1 MAKGTISK
9 RTIDAMR
16 PGERDQFLWD
26 GTTKGFGI
34 KCTPAGRKIFLFQY
48 RPRGGGAPK
57 RVTLGDY
64 GSMTE
69 HAARQEAEQLRLAV
83 LGRRDPVAERLEAE
97 RAKAERKAADDRAEQ
112 LATVLRI
119 DRLSEAWL
127 AERRDLAE
135 RTSAFYRSVMAL
147 HILPKIGAVAFPA
160 LSLADWQGIRDA
172 IPADQP
178 ATRRN
183 AFATLRA
190 FCAWAANEGHGANPL
205 RDVKPPAKV
214 ESRERVLSKAELV
227 EIMAQADKLAPAFA
241 ALYRLAIL
249 TGQRRSEIAELDW
262 QELDRNAAVWS
273 IPGSRT
279 KNGSP
284 QIVPLSPAAVAEF
297 DRLAGG
303 DDWPRRG
310 YAITTDQRTP
320 VSGFSAAKR
329 QMDALL
335 IEAAEKA
342 ERDVPEPWRFHDL
355 RRSLATG
362 FQRLGI
368 RFEVTEAV
376 LNHLSGARGGVAGV
390 YQRHDWA
397 EEKRTAL
404 EAWADHLAA
413 ADAAD
418 AGNIITLDSRRREA

>member
-1 MAKGTISK
+1 MATGKISK

-26 GTTKGFGI
+26 DSTKGFGI

-57 RVTLGDY
+57 RVTIGEY
-64 GSMTE
+64 GEWTE
-69 HAARQEAEQLRLAV
+69 DKARKAAEKLRLSV
-83 LGRRDPVAERLEAE
+83 VTGGDPVAERLEAE
-97 RAKAERKAADDRAEQ
+97 RAKAARKAADDRAEQ

-127 AERRDLAE
+127 AARSALAP
-135 RTSAFYRSVMAL
+135 RTRTFYRSTMAL
-147 HILPKIGAVAFPA
+147 HIIPKIGDVAFPA
-160 LSLADWQGIRDA
+160 LSVEDWHRIEDA

-190 FCAWAANEGHGANPL
+190 FCAWAAGRGHGANPL
-205 RDVKPPAKV
+205 RDIEAPDPVK
-214 ESRERVLSKAELV
+214 SRERVLSKAELV

-262 QELDRNAAVWS
+262 QELDRKAAVWS

-284 QIVPLSPAAVAEF
+284 HIVPLSPAAVAEF

-303 DDWPRRG
+303 DAWPRRG

-329 QMDALL
+329 QIDALL
-335 IEAAEKA
+335 SEAAAKA
-342 ERDVPEPWRFHDL
+342 ERDAPKPWRFHDL

-362 FQRLGI
+362 FQQLGI

-390 YQRHDWA
+390 YQRHDWK

-404 EAWADHLAA
+404 EKWADHLAA

-418 AGNIITLDSRRREA
+418 AANVIELDSRRKA